1 MNIMKTLC
9 RLIPIAL
16 AVMALHLAPVAAAGP
31 SPDIWTW
38 RNPLPTGNQLNG
50 VTYGNGL
57 FVAVGANNTIVTSPD
72 AKNWSQEV
80 VPTNCSL
87 SGIAYS
93 PSQTLFVA
101 VGTDATTGTKNVI
114 LTSVDGVAWFPAT
127 GIGNGGF
134 LAVATDGAKNIVA
147 VGNSG
152 VVWYSTDGGST
163 WQAGTTPQGAQNWNA
178 VTYGNGM
185 FVAVGN
191 GGQVFT
197 STTGSSWTQQFAGGT
212 TSVLNGITYQAGKGF
227 VAVGDGAFLFS
238 AAGTSWS
245 ISTGSYF
252 GNAVIY
258 ANGQFV
264 VVNTATYYPGVLT
277 SPDGQTW
284 NGNTVYEIFD
294 AIAYDGTST
303 FVGVG
308 SGSTI
313 AYATSLT
320 AWTAIN
326 TSVDSGSLSAVV
338 YGTTYGGTNSLGFP
352 VPGTNLFVAGGAGI
366 FQSPAILTSTNG
378 FSWQLDTDPSIDN
391 ETKFYNSFV
400 NGLAYGTNS
409 LGHPVFVATV
419 NTTPGDFYAW
429 ASVIVSSSDAI
440 VWKTNYISYNLLNGI
455 TCGANAAGQ
464 PVFVA
469 VGDPGWILWS
479 TNLSGWNV
487 SDSAFLAT
495 SASLNAVTYGNPGG
509 LPLFVAVGSGGTILT
524 SPDGMNWTLQSPG
537 TTANLNGVTF
547 GNGLFVA
554 VGAGGVIYT
563 SPYAF
568 GWKPQTSGT
577 TYNLNAVTFADGL
590 FVAVTAA
597 QGTGAATL
605 VSPDGFT
612 WKPASIVAPSSLNAV
627 AFGNAFGNN
636 QFIAVGNGG
645 AILGSV
651 LSAILPGQYSAT
663 GGFTL
668 TVSGPPGEYAV
679 YVSYNLVTW
688 TPQLPY
694 IFLTSQIPSTNWTDQ
709 NAISHSGGYYHVGP
723 AP

>member
-1 MNIMKTLC
+1 MKTSSSLV
-9 RLIPIAL
+9 PIAL
-16 AVMALHLAPVAAAGP
+16 AVLTLHLAPVAAAGP

-38 RNPLPTGNQLNG
+38 RNPLPTGNQLNSI
-50 VTYGNGL
+50 TYGKGL

-72 AKNWSQEV
+72 ARNWSQQV
-80 VPTNCSL
+80 APTNCSL

-93 PSQTLFVA
+93 PGQTLFVA
-101 VGTDATTGTKNVI
+101 VGADAATGTKNVI
-114 LTSVDGVAWFPAT
+114 LTSVNGIAWFPAA

-163 WQAGTTPQGAQNWNA
+163 WQAGTTPPGAQNWNA

-227 VAVGDGAFLFS
+227 VAVGNGAFLFS

-245 ISTGSYF
+245 ISTASYF
-252 GNAVIY
+252 GNAVVY

-264 VVNTATYYPGVLT
+264 VGNTATYYPGVLT

-284 NGNTVYEIFD
+284 TGFTVYDLFG
-294 AIAYDGTST
+294 AIAYDGSST
-303 FVGVG
+303 FAGVG

-313 AYATSLT
+313 AYATSPT

-326 TSVDSGSLSAVV
+326 TSVDSGSLSVVV
-338 YGTTYGGTNSLGFP
+338 YGTTYGGTNSTGFL

-366 FQSPAILTSTNG
+366 SQSPAILTSTNG
-378 FSWQLDTDPSIDN
+378 FNWHLDTDPSIDN
-391 ETKFYNSFV
+391 EVQFYDSFV

-409 LGHPVFVATV
+409 LGKPIFVATV
-419 NTTPGDFYAW
+419 NTTPGYLYAW
-429 ASVIVSSSDAI
+429 PSVIVTSSDAI
-440 VWKTNYISYNLLNGI
+440 VWKTNFISYNLLNGI
-455 TCGANAAGQ
+455 TCGVNAAGQ

-479 TNLSGWNV
+479 TNLGAWNV
-487 SDSAFLAT
+487 SESAFLET
-495 SASLNAVTYGNPGG
+495 SASLYAVTCGTPGG
-509 LPLFVAVGSGGTILT
+509 SPLFVAVGAGGTVLT
-524 SPDGMNWTLQSPG
+524 SPEGTNWTLQTSGTSGAFNGVTFGNNLFVAVGAGGIIYTSSNGTTWTPQTSG
-537 TTANLNGVTF
+537 TTANLNGV
-547 GNGLFVA
+547 
-554 VGAGGVIYT
+554 
-563 SPYAF
+563 S
-568 GWKPQTSGT
+568 
-577 TYNLNAVTFADGL
+577 FANNV
-590 FVAVTAA
+590 FVAVT
-597 QGTGAATL
+597 GNNVSGAGILT
-605 VSPDGFT
+605 SPDGINWT
-612 WKPASIVAPSSLNAV
+612 PAFIVAPNSLNAV
-627 AFGNAFGNN
+627 AFGNTFGNN
-636 QFIAVGNGG
+636 QFIAVGNEG

-651 LSAILPGQYSAT
+651 LSAILPGQFSPT
-663 GGFTL
+663 TGFTL

-679 YVSYNLVTW
+679 YVSYDLINW
-688 TPQLPY
+688 TAQLPY
-694 IFLTSQIPSTNWTDQ
+694 ILLTSQTPSVIWTDP
-709 NAISHSGGYYHVGP
+709 NATIHSGGYYHVGP